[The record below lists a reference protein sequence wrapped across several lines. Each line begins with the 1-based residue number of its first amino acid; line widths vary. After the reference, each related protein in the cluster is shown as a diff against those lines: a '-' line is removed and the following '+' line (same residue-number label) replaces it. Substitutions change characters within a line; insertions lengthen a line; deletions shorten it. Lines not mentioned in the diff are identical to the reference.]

1 MNENYIEKSFL
12 YFLVVSLVLHGVLFW
27 VLLTLPEQSKKA
39 VEVPYMIDLQD
50 LPDAKLSPPVD
61 KSPPARRLSDA
72 KRRVLRETAPK
83 GTMLSDQHMRL
94 PAPVRPQQPQ
104 SEQRVQVKPRSQQAS
119 NGAEPG
125 EGETI
130 VRPNSPASGVI
141 QPRKSTAR
149 DLDRLFPSAGRL
161 ASLEESYRRKYGPEV
176 HEDDTKFLNTDDIQF
191 GSFLRRFEN
200 AIYGVWRY
208 PQDAAQLGIEGVV
221 AVRITFN
228 RKGDV
233 ARYEILEGSGSK
245 ILDEEVKRTLKMV
258 GPVGGF
264 PKAYDKDEF
273 HLIAFF
279 RYSIVKGVIRGT
291 LH

>member
-12 YFLVVSLVLHGVLFW
+12 YFLVVSLILHGILF
-27 VLLTLPEQSKKA
+27 VALLFLPAQGKKA
-39 VEVPYMIDLQD
+39 VDAPYMIDLQD
-50 LPDAKLSPPVD
+50 LPLEQPSASTD
-61 KSPPARRLSDA
+61 KHPAQRLSDM
-72 KRRVLRETAPK
+72 KRRVQRETAPK
-83 GTMLSDQHMRL
+83 GTMHTDRL
-94 PAPVRPQQPQ
+94 THVPIAMPQKSKLERTVPD
-104 SEQRVQVKPRSQQAS
+104 KPRSPQVS
-119 NGAEPG
+119 KGVETG
-125 EGETI
+125 DEETI
-130 VRPNSPASGVI
+130 RPRANSPASGII
-141 QPRKSTAR
+141 QPRKSTGR
-149 DLDRLFPSAGRL
+149 DLERFFPTAGRL
-161 ASLEESYRRKYGPEV
+161 ANLEDSYRRKYGPEV
-176 HEDDTKFLNTDDIQF
+176 QEDNTKFLNTDDIQF

-221 AVRITFN
+221 AVKITFSRN
-228 RKGDV
+228 GDV

-258 GPVGGF
+258 GPIGGF

-279 RYSIVKGVIRGT
+279 RYSIVKGVIKGT